1 MNTKTII
8 ATALL
13 TAGLGLGATS
23 TTANAAFLK
32 TRSSTPSSLRGTWYH
47 ISRIS
52 KGTKPDLE
60 RITITK
66 HSFLDKCT
74 IGTTDIHGKMFTV
87 QYHKYSYKFK
97 GYARKQLNT
106 Y

>member
-47 ISRIS
+47 ISV
-52 KGTKPDLE
+52 KGT
-60 RITITK
+60 R
-66 HSFLDKCT
+66 
-74 IGTTDIHGKMFTV
+74 KM
-87 QYHKYSYKFK
+87 
-97 GYARKQLNT
+97 
-106 Y
+106 